1 MAETTSPVRKVYT
14 QAYSPSESPDT
25 DTISVISG
33 TSEAEGCVP
42 PPKQSDTGG
51 SLLRHSPQVPR
62 EKGLKRASS
71 ALTVRVPTV
80 LGRLCLVRV
89 LGNLPILIAMV
100 PSSSHIVRLSF
111 ILTKPSGSN
120 VRKKNEM
127 KCQVSQCGK

>member
-1 MAETTSPVRKVYT
+1 MAETASPVRKVYT

-71 ALTVRVPTV
+71 ALTVRVPV
-80 LGRLCLVRV
+80 AVFV
-89 LGNLPILIAMV
+89 ASI
-100 PSSSHIVRLSF
+100 
-111 ILTKPSGSN
+111 
-120 VRKKNEM
+120 
-127 KCQVSQCGK
+127 